1 MIEKILFNV
10 IAFSLFINIFLLKLV
25 KKNDTT
31 YITILVI
38 EAIGIAINF
47 ISILFNIWEGAF
59 IKIVM
64 YLFAIIVPILVFILE
79 RKGTNISISLN
90 LWISKMFLSLGNT
103 KNAKDRLINLVT
115 KYPNNCDAHKM
126 LAEIYEK
133 EGGIRKAI
141 DEYIKVIELKTD
153 EYDIEYKL
161 AFLLNDLKRQDEAS
175 EVLKNLLSKKPEY
188 LNATNLLGD
197 ILCEQERYKEAV
209 SVYSA
214 ALKYNPNDY
223 DLYYSIGMA
232 YTMLNDF
239 QSAKEYYDKAA
250 EINHELYNGYYCL
263 GKISM
268 LYRDIESAEEYFA
281 KSLMGDLEADAY
293 YELAKIYMI
302 NGEKD
307 KAITF
312 ANKAIELDGKYVN
325 IIKNEPIF
333 LIVRQYINLPINVLE
348 ETKKDIRLTQKEEKV
363 LEHLDETYELT
374 KSLNVNEMKRN
385 LLEKDKTQEPEIE
398 SEVQD
403 KQRDV

>member
-64 YLFAIIVPILVFILE
+64 YLFSIIVPILVFILE

>member
-10 IAFSLFINIFLLKLV
+10 VAFSLFINIFLLKLV

-31 YITILVI
+31 YITILAI

-59 IKIVM
+59 IKVIM
-64 YLFAIIVPILVFILE
+64 YLFAIIVPILVIVLE
-79 RKGTNISISLN
+79 KKGINISNSLN
-90 LWISKMFLSLGNT
+90 LWISKMFLSLGNA
-103 KNAKDRLINLVT
+103 KKSKDRLINLVT
-115 KYPNNCDAHKM
+115 KYPNNYEAHKM

-133 EGGIRKAI
+133 EGGVRKAI
-141 DEYIKVIELKTD
+141 DEYIKVIELKAN

-175 EVLKNLLSKKPEY
+175 EVLKNLLSKKPEDMK
-188 LNATNLLGD
+188 ATNLLGD
-197 ILCEQERYKEAV
+197 ILCEQQQYKEAI

-214 ALKYNPNDY
+214 SLKYNPNSY
-223 DLYYSIGMA
+223 DLYYNIGLV

-268 LYRDIESAEEYFA
+268 LYRDLELAEDYFA

-293 YELAKIYMI
+293 YELAKIYII

-307 KAITF
+307 KE
-312 ANKAIELDGKYVN
+312 IELDGKYVN
-325 IIKNEPIF
+325 IIKNERIF
-333 LIVRQYINLPINVLE
+333 LMLRQYINLPINVLE
-348 ETKKDIRLTQKEEKV
+348 ETKKDVKLTEKEKKV
-363 LEHLDETYELT
+363 IEHLDETYELT
-374 KSLNVNEMKRN
+374 KSLNVNEMKRR
-385 LLEKDKTQEPEIE
+385 LLEKDKIQEFEIE
-398 SEVQD
+398 TGMQD

>member
-10 IAFSLFINIFLLKLV
+10 IAFSLFINIFLLNLV

-31 YITILVI
+31 YITILAI

-64 YLFAIIVPILVFILE
+64 YLFAIIVPILVIILE
-79 RKGTNISISLN
+79 KNGINISISLN
-90 LWISKMFLSLGNT
+90 LWISKMFVTLGNT

-133 EGGIRKAI
+133 EGGVRKAI
-141 DEYIKVIELKTD
+141 DEYIKVIELKPD

-197 ILCEQERYKEAV
+197 ILCEQQRYKEAV

-214 ALKYNPNDY
+214 ALKYNPNNY
-223 DLYYSIGMA
+223 DLYYNIGLV

-325 IIKNEPIF
+325 IIKDEPIF

-348 ETKKDIRLTQKEEKV
+348 ETKKDVKLSKKEEKV
-363 LEHLDETYELT
+363 IEHLDETYELT

-385 LLEKDKTQEPEIE
+385 LLEKDKIQELEIKTE
-398 SEVQD
+398 MQD